1 MGRLEVLDLTQ
12 GLELRATSWVGRV
25 VLGDL
30 TITIQPKIT
39 GAPMLHLLRYSYGL
53 GKLKLFQQTS
63 FVASSGSFQDLICQ
77 ELADQVNGLM
87 AQGLHRD
94 YQRTAEDLAS
104 PRGRP
109 NITEYVNRVGT
120 ATATLPYIHY
130 PRTEATL
137 LNRVLLAGLHLAS
150 GVCNDRELRGRIR
163 RLAHSLDVRM
173 CSVRLDSSVLRQAE
187 DAVDRR
193 TATYRPALTLIG
205 LLLNSL
211 GMSLG
216 NRHEATFPMPGFLFD
231 MNRFFQALVS
241 RFLHDY
247 LQGFTVRDEYQ
258 LKGVFTYAPDQNPNH
273 RRSPTPRPDFVVL
286 DGQKIAAVLDAK
298 YRDLWENN
306 LPESMLYQLAVYA
319 LLQDSPRHRSVIL
332 YPTIDATAVDQVITL
347 QEPIRG
353 SERAQVVLRPV
364 NLLALEQLLRLPSDY
379 RTQTRRSEFA
389 KHLAFAS

>member
-1 MGRLEVLDLTQ
+1 
-12 GLELRATSWVGRV
+12 
-25 VLGDL
+25 
-30 TITIQPKIT
+30 
-39 GAPMLHLLRYSYGL
+39 MLAAHLLRYSYGL
-53 GKLKLFQQTS
+53 GKLKLYQQTS

-77 ELADQVNGLM
+77 ELADQVKGLM
-87 AQGLHRD
+87 TQGLHRD
-94 YQRTAEDLAS
+94 YQRTAEDLGS

-187 DAVDRR
+187 DTVDRR

-216 NRHEATFPMPGFLFD
+216 NRHEETFPMPRFLFD

-241 RFLHDY
+241 SFLHDH
-247 LQGFTVRDEYQ
+247 LQRFTVRDEYQ
-258 LKGVFTYAPDQNPNH
+258 LKGVFTYAPDQNPNR

-286 DGQKIAAVLDAK
+286 G
-298 YRDLWENN
+298 
-306 LPESMLYQLAVYA
+306 
-319 LLQDSPRHRSVIL
+319 
-332 YPTIDATAVDQVITL
+332 
-347 QEPIRG
+347 
-353 SERAQVVLRPV
+353 
-364 NLLALEQLLRLPSDY
+364 
-379 RTQTRRSEFA
+379 
-389 KHLAFAS
+389 